1 MGGCS
6 SWCWTSSWSTITVWS
21 ARASE
26 SCSTEIR
33 RSAVVGE
40 AASGEEAIYLG
51 PSPDGACPFVGIGD
65 VVPCAGDTLVLARP
79 PGAPPY
85 TVPSQMTLCPC
96 TVAAAL
102 AVPADWDL
110 LTA

>member
-1 MGGCS
+1 MN
-6 SWCWTSSWSTITVWS
+6 TVVLRTDP
-21 ARASE
+21 ATHR
-26 SCSTEIR
+26 
-33 RSAVVGE
+33 VVQRCP
-40 AASGEEAIYLG
+40 G

-65 VVPCAGDTLVLARP
+65 VVPCAGDTLVLTRAP
-79 PGAPPY
+79 EAPPY